1 VSSPSG
7 GVASRT
13 LPAAGAFER
22 DDDDALADDFVEDVE
37 DLVDADFFE
46 DDVFDDEGPDAPEV
60 GRFGVERFL
69 DGPHVVMTDHT
80 VPRGCH
86 TEP

>member
-1 VSSPSG
+1 M
-7 GVASRT
+7 
-13 LPAAGAFER
+13 
-22 DDDDALADDFVEDVE
+22 ADDLVEVVE
-37 DLVDADFFE
+37 DLVEGDLFD
-46 DDVFDDEGPDAPEV
+46 DDVFDDEALDAPEV